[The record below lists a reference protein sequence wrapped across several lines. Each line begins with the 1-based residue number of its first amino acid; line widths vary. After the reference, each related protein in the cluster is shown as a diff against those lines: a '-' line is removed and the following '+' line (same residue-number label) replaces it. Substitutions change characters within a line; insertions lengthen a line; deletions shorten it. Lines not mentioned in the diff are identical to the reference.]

1 MIKKP
6 SWDPRV
12 IPGARF
18 LAKSGDDVGDGEC
31 HPLVFASNGGKQW
44 WRGAW
49 SHLDR
54 AALLG
59 GARRYAAA
67 DRGWQLISPS

>member
-1 MIKKP
+1 LIKKP

-31 HPLVFASNGGKQW
+31 HPLVFA
-44 WRGAW
+44 AM
-49 SHLDR
+49 
-54 AALLG
+54 AASSG
-59 GARRYAAA
+59 GAA
-67 DRGWQLISPS
+67 RGRISTARPFSMPPSGVPLPNKAGS